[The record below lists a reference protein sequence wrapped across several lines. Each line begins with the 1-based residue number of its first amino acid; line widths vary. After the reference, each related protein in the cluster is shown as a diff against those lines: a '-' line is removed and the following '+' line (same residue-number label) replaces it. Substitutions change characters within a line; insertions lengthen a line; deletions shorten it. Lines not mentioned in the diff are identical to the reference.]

1 MKIAILLPYKENF
14 SKDSAGAVSIFVNDT
29 NRLSKFKDNIKVF
42 GSTTS
47 KSILKNY
54 INLDLKKNFLLST
67 SSQYLNIFTKLIQK
81 EKIDIL
87 EIHNRPHYINSLH
100 KVLHCKKVLFFHND
114 PLKMQGSTSINDRI
128 NLLRKTDKII
138 FNSNW
143 SKSRFIIG
151 LTKNIDIKKINVI
164 HQSTS
169 KTKIDFNKKE
179 KIISF
184 IGKLNTSKGY
194 DVFGKTILKILD
206 KHKDWNSIV
215 IGDEPRQKFFFNH
228 KNLNHLGFKNNKYIL
243 KKLKKVSI
251 AVVPSRWDEPFGRS
265 SLEAASR
272 GCALIISNTGGLSE
286 TTKDAL
292 VIKNITI
299 DNLFKKIDLLIKN
312 NLYRKKLQ
320 KNAYKNFKLTNE
332 HSTKMLD
339 KLRESLIKDDINI
352 NINININNVKNLK
365 ILHITNF
372 NERFDGRLHYN
383 TGKRINNGFIRLG
396 HNVFNISDRD
406 ILSNYKSIGDP
417 KGTKTL
423 NNKIINSFE
432 NFNPDLI
439 IMGHADN
446 ISIETLDYLKD
457 RKKNLRIGQWFLD
470 PISKFGPD
478 YINNKNRLLKFANY
492 TDANFITTDPKSI
505 DFKVNNSFFI
515 PNPADKSFETMK
527 NYENNCENDVFFAM
541 SHGVHRG
548 ILKKGKIDDRE
559 KLLKKLLNENKEI
572 KFDFYGLENKQPVW
586 GDNFK
591 LNLSNSK
598 MGLNLSRGKPI
609 KYYSSDRLAQLMG
622 NGLLTLIDEKTF
634 YSDFF
639 TKKEIITYKNYN
651 DLVESIYRYKKNDK
665 ERKLIARNG
674 RKKYLKYFNSSL
686 VAKFILLKTLNLD
699 TKNNFLWE

>member
-54 INLDLKKNFLLST
+54 KNLDLKKNFLLST

-100 KVLHCKKVLFFHND
+100 KVLYCKKVLFFHND

-143 SKSRFIIG
+143 SKSRFLIG

-184 IGKLNTSKGY
+184 VGKLNTSKGY

-228 KNLNHLGFKNNKYIL
+228 KNLNHLGFKNNEYIL

-251 AVVPSRWDEPFGRS
+251 AVVPSKWDEPFGRS

-332 HSTKMLD
+332 HSTKLID
-339 KLRESLIKDDINI
+339 KLRENLIKDDI

-396 HNVFNISDRD
+396 HNVFSISDRD
-406 ILSNYKSIGDP
+406 ILSNYKTLRDP

-446 ISIETLDYLKD
+446 ISIETLDYLKN

-478 YINNKNRLLKFANY
+478 YINNKNRLLKFAKF

-548 ILKKGKIDDRE
+548 ILKKGKFDDRE
-559 KLLKKLLNENKEI
+559 KLLKKLLNKNKEI

-665 ERKLIARNG
+665 ERILIARNG
-674 RKKYLKYFNSSL
+674 RKKYLRYFNSSL

-699 TKNNFLWE
+699 TKKNFLWE

>member
-29 NRLSKFKDNIKVF
+29 NLLSKFKDNIKVF

-54 INLDLKKNFLLST
+54 KNLNLKKNFLLST

-100 KVLHCKKVLFFHND
+100 KVLNCKKILFFHND

-143 SKSRFIIG
+143 SKSRFLIG

-194 DVFGKTILKILD
+194 DVFGKAILKILD
-206 KHKDWNSIV
+206 KHEDWNSIV

-228 KNLNHLGFKNNKYIL
+228 KNLNHLGFRNNKYIL

-251 AVVPSRWDEPFGRS
+251 AVVPSKWDEPFGRS

-272 GCALIISNTGGLSE
+272 GCALIISNSGGLSE

-299 DNLFKKIDLLIKN
+299 DNLFKKIDLLIKD

-339 KLRESLIKDDINI
+339 KLRENLIKGDID
-352 NINININNVKNLK
+352 INININNVKNLK

-396 HNVFNISDRD
+396 HNVLGISDRD
-406 ILSNYKSIGDP
+406 ILSNYKTIQDP

-446 ISIETLDYLKD
+446 ISIETLDYLKN

-505 DFKVNNSFFI
+505 DFKINNTFFI

-527 NYENNCENDVFFAM
+527 NFENNCENDVFFAM

-559 KLLKKLLNENKEI
+559 KLLMKLLNENKEI
-572 KFDFYGLENKQPVW
+572 KFDFYGLENKQPIW

-598 MGLNLSRGKPI
+598 MGLNFSRGKPI

-622 NGLLTLIDEKTF
+622 NGLLTLINEKTF

-665 ERKLIARNG
+665 ERILIASNG
-674 RKKYLKYFNSSL
+674 RKKYLKYFNSTL

-699 TKNNFLWE
+699 TKNKFLWE